1 MGNLILSPMP
11 VPKTNLKRLANIIN
25 VVTTLAFVLKLPMF
39 PWIVINLGDTI
50 FSATVLGYSVMTW
63 KYYEALPIMKKTVL
77 TYLVQD
83 FLLSVSSVRILQL
96 LRSFV
101 LSTGA
106 LTGALLSDDYSNLT
120 CSILSSVPPGIFSL
134 HLAFTTFSF
143 QTFSKISPA
152 TYLSFNHEK
161 ARMITLAVNMT
172 AFVTELLSIIWM
184 YGTLCTD
191 VDVALLQALTGL
203 QLHLQSAPPYAPMMV
218 VITCLPRLVYW
229 IVELR
234 HKERSQW
241 SYVLQPSCFSQ
252 PLLHG
257 AATEN
262 LRRNY
267 DMNIDMSIDGDSA
280 DINITIDFESERATA
295 GSYRFNNRNNIVVP
309 EGFVAQNS
317 IIGSRS
323 NAVAPE
329 GFVTQYPSLGKMGNT
344 VAPLGKTQIPQFLDL
359 NVTFAVIV
367 TFTISFLIIVSMIT
381 VDQWWIIVYLKDF
394 FVWLWLIYWLH
405 SSEEISGYAMRKLSQ
420 NFQMS

>member
-11 VPKTNLKRLANIIN
+11 LTLPKINLKRLAKTIN

-63 KYYEALPIMKKTVL
+63 KYYEALPIIKKTVL

-106 LTGALLSDDYSNLT
+106 LTGALLSDDYFNLT

-172 AFVTELLSIIWM
+172 AFATELLSIIWM

-191 VDVALLQALTGL
+191 VDVALLK
-203 QLHLQSAPPYAPMMV
+203 P
-218 VITCLPRLVYW
+218 
-229 IVELR
+229 
-234 HKERSQW
+234 
-241 SYVLQPSCFSQ
+241 
-252 PLLHG
+252 
-257 AATEN
+257 
-262 LRRNY
+262 
-267 DMNIDMSIDGDSA
+267 
-280 DINITIDFESERATA
+280 
-295 GSYRFNNRNNIVVP
+295 
-309 EGFVAQNS
+309 
-317 IIGSRS
+317 
-323 NAVAPE
+323 
-329 GFVTQYPSLGKMGNT
+329 
-344 VAPLGKTQIPQFLDL
+344 
-359 NVTFAVIV
+359 
-367 TFTISFLIIVSMIT
+367 
-381 VDQWWIIVYLKDF
+381 
-394 FVWLWLIYWLH
+394 
-405 SSEEISGYAMRKLSQ
+405 
-420 NFQMS
+420 